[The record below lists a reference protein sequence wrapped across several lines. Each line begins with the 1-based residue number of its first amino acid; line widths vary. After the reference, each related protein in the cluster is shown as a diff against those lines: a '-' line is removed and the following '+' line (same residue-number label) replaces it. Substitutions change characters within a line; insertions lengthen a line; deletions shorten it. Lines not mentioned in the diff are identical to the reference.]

1 VDGGSRPVYRGLY
14 FNLERDE
21 DVEIL
26 GWLLA
31 IPRSRRTRAIKA
43 VLRTGLSSYATAQY
57 PQVTPLPRDTVRTL
71 LGTRRRRDPGVD
83 GSPPIPAAPG
93 SAPSTRNLLAR
104 ARPEPDT
111 QPTRGAEPIDA
122 RVAAEA
128 KLDRLLRS
136 YDR

>member
-1 VDGGSRPVYRGLY
+1 VDGGRRPVYRSLY
-14 FNLERDE
+14 FNVERDE

-57 PQVTPLPRDTVRTL
+57 PQVTPLPPDTVRTL
-71 LGTRRRRDPGVD
+71 LGTRRRRDPGMD
-83 GSPPIPAAPG
+83 RSPAAPAAPG
-93 SAPSTRNLLAR
+93 SAPSTGNLLAR
-104 ARPEPDT
+104 ARPAPDPE
-111 QPTRGAEPIDA
+111 PTRGAEPMDA
-122 RVAAEA
+122 RVTAEA
-128 KLDRLLRS
+128 KLNRLLRS